1 VSANQLELLEQVYGR
16 LIEIRTSTL
25 ADSRLGQVAVLLRV
39 RHRAT
44 VVEHSYNQDLLDFV
58 PLFLVL

>member
-1 VSANQLELLEQVYGR
+1 MAANQLELLEQVHGR
-16 LIEIRTSTL
+16 LIEIRTSAL
-25 ADSRLGQVAVLLRV
+25 ADCLLGQVAVLLGV

-44 VVEHSYNQDLLDFV
+44 VVKHSYNQDLLDFV